1 MDTHLNQDNV
11 DMPYKLAD
19 GSRAGLDTIQETLH
33 DLRRQNPQHGYLVMF
48 LTLQV
53 NCKSW
58 VEKAKSKPYVWTNA
72 GRPKSKTFRMLKL
85 IDRLTQV
92 QQAALIQLDP
102 LNQDTVDQTCIHASD
117 EHGMTLEQDQ

>member
-1 MDTHLNQDNV
+1 MDIHLNQDNV
-11 DMPYKLAD
+11 DMLYKPD
-19 GSRAGLDTIQETLH
+19 AGLRIGLDIIQETLR
-33 DLRRQNPQHGYLVMF
+33 DLLRQNLQHGYLAMF

-72 GRPKSKTFRMLKL
+72 GRLKSKTFQMLKL

-92 QQAALIQLDP
+92 QQAVRIQLG
-102 LNQDTVDQTCIHASD
+102 LLSQDIAA
-117 EHGMTLEQDQ
+117 